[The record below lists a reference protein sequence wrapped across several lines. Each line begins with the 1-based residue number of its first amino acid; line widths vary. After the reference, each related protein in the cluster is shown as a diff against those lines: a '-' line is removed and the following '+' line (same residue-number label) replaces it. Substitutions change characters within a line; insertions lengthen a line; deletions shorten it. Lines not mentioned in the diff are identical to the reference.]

1 MSASYELTGTVHKV
15 GDTQLIKETFQKR
28 EMIVAIEDGNYT
40 QHITVEVTK
49 DKCSELDNYKA
60 GDQVTVYF
68 NLRGR
73 LYTGKDGVERAF
85 TNLAAW
91 KLTKGAEGGNAG
103 KVAGSDKTGV
113 FDDVPF

>member
-49 DKCSELDNYKA
+49 DKCSELDNYKP
-60 GDQVTVYF
+60 GDTVTVYF

-73 LYTGKDGVERAF
+73 LYTGKDGIERAF

-103 KVAGSDKTGV
+103 KVEGKDKTEL
-113 FDDVPF
+113 FEDVPF